1 MVENPDADQPFNI
14 YKENRLEKLII
25 TAAVCGSAPMKEQ
38 NPNVPYTPEE
48 IASEAL
54 RSWRAGAS
62 MVHVHVREPQTGKP
76 AFSRGLF
83 AEVLDRIRAESDMLV
98 NLTTSGFNIEG
109 TDIGRQRLMPVELR
123 PDLCSLDVGSLNFR
137 DGRVFENPPAW
148 VELAAQTMREA
159 GVKPE
164 IEVFDMGH
172 IRQAKDLVS
181 RGLVDDPPYFQL
193 CLGVPW
199 GIDGTVDALVEMHR
213 RLPEGA
219 QWSALGIGPR
229 QLPLTTHALL
239 MGGHVRVGF
248 EDNIYFARGVKS
260 DGNAR
265 FVERTVRL
273 AGLLQRE
280 VASPSETRAILNLPS
295 KEKT

>member
-1 MVENPDADQPFNI
+1 M
-14 YKENRLEKLII
+14 EKLII
-25 TAAVCGSAPMKEQ
+25 TVAVCGSAPMKQQ
-38 NPNVPYTPEE
+38 NPAVPYSPEE
-48 IASEAL
+48 IAAEAL

-62 MVHVHVREPQTGKP
+62 IVHVHVRDPETGQP
-76 AFSRGLF
+76 AFSCELF
-83 AEVLDRIRAESDMLV
+83 AEVLERIRSESDMLV
-98 NLTTSGFNIEG
+98 NLTTSGFSIKM
-109 TDIGRQRLMPVELR
+109 TDTGKERLMPIGLR

-137 DGRVFENPPAW
+137 DGRVFENPPPW
-148 VELAAQTMREA
+148 VDLAAKTMQDA

-164 IEVFDMGH
+164 IEVFDLGH

-199 GIDGTVDALVEMHR
+199 GIEGTVDALVEMHR

-219 QWSALGIGPR
+219 RWSALGIGPR
-229 QLPLTTHALL
+229 QLPLTTHAML

-248 EDNIYFARGVKS
+248 EDNIYFARGVKADS
-260 DGNAR
+260 NSR
-265 FVERTVRL
+265 FVERAVQL

-280 VASPSETRAILNLPS
+280 VATPSEARAILNLPPV
-295 KEKT
+295 KES

>member
-1 MVENPDADQPFNI
+1 M
-14 YKENRLEKLII
+14 EKLII
-25 TAAVCGSAPMKEQ
+25 TVAVCGSAPMKTQ
-38 NPNVPYTPEE
+38 NPGVPYSPDE
-48 IASEAL
+48 IAAEAL
-54 RSWRAGAS
+54 RSWQAGAS
-62 MVHVHVREPQTGKP
+62 IAHIHVRDPETGKP
-76 AFSRGLF
+76 AFSRDLF
-83 AEVLDRIRAESDMLV
+83 SEVLDRIRAGSDMLV
-98 NLTTSGFNIEG
+98 NLTTSGFNIKG
-109 TDIGRQRLMPVELR
+109 QDVGRQRLIPVELG

-148 VELAAQTMREA
+148 VELAAQKMREA

-193 CLGVPW
+193 CLGIPW
-199 GIDGTVDALVEMHR
+199 GIDGTLDSLVEMRR
-213 RLPEGA
+213 RLPKGA
-219 QWSALGIGPR
+219 QWSALGAGPL

-248 EDNIYFARGVKS
+248 EDNLYLERGVKADS
-260 DGNAR
+260 NAR
-265 FVERTVRL
+265 FVERVVRL

-280 VASPSETRAILNLPS
+280 VASPAEARALLKLAPR
-295 KEKT
+295 